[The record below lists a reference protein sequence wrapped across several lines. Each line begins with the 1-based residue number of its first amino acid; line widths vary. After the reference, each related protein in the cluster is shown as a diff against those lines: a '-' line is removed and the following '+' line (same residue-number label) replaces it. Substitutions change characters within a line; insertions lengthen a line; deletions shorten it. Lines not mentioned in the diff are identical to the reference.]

1 MRLDKDDK
9 TFIVII
15 TLLLIIVFLTSC
27 AVPTSGCSKRR
38 HKYYERTIVL

>member
-1 MRLDKDDK
+1 MKLDNDDK

-15 TLLLIIVFLTSC
+15 TLLLIISFLASC

-38 HKYYERTIVL
+38 HKYYEKTIVL